1 VPTLQFL
8 SLTEHSQLLGS
19 VLPDRV
25 EHPVPAPVL
34 LAHHDRFLYEPAENI
49 EKGVGSENLPGAHTF
64 GGLQVEATGKDRQPG
79 PQPLFLHRAQLMTP
93 ADRRAQRLMTVLA
106 ASCRT
111 EEQEPIVKPGD
122 DLLDRH
128 GAQPYGC

>member
-1 VPTLQFL
+1 LAVSCRSRTSHPTC
-8 SLTEHSQLLGS
+8 SGPR
-19 VLPDRV
+19 LPAAARS
-25 EHPVPAPVL
+25 A
-34 LAHHDRFLYEPAENI
+34 LYEPAENI

-106 ASCRT
+106 ASCRS